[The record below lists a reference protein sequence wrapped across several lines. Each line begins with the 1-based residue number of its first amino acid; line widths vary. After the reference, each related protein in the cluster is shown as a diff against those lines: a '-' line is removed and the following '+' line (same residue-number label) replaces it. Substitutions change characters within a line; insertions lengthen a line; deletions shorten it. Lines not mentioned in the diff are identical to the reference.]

1 MAEGFMGMFIGEK
14 ASSESNMNTIVRTL
28 CVPFA
33 PWDLINIPGKQL
45 TPFSGYSVDSSDLSF
60 YLTSFRMFS

>member
-1 MAEGFMGMFIGEK
+1 MAEQLMGVFLGEET
-14 ASSESNMNTIVRTL
+14 SSESNINTIVRNL

-45 TPFSGYSVDSSDLSF
+45 TPFTGYSVDSSDLSF
-60 YLTSFRMFS
+60 YLNSFRKFS